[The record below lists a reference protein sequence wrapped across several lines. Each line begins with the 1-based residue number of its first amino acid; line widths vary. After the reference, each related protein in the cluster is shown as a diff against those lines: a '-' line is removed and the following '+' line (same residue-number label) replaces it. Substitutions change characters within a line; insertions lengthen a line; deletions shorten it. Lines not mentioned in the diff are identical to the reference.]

1 MNERYLQLTNQNNR
15 ISIKKN
21 LYRMQNSINW
31 DFSGGSGDFTGK
43 SKKGKDSL
51 NYLIGTYNKQ
61 T

>member
-1 MNERYLQLTNQNNR
+1 
-15 ISIKKN
+15 
-21 LYRMQNSINW
+21 MQNSINW

-51 NYLIGTYNKQ
+51 NYLIDTYNKQ